1 MAVTVTSADIQN
13 VIRGIDQIEW
23 TAYMDRAWYPL
34 APQDWQEEQCYL
46 AEVRRCMPWGSTLWL
61 LLKLSYGQFFHMSR
75 GPTYDFLCKLLARK
89 LLSNSKD
96 SSNAAEE
103 RERLPQRLRC
113 ALPD

>member
-1 MAVTVTSADIQN
+1 MVVTVTSADIQK

-46 AEVRRCMPWGSTLWL
+46 AEVRRCMPWSGGFWKQTRTAFA
-61 LLKLSYGQFFHMSR
+61 KEFHMPN
-75 GPTYDFLCKLLARK
+75 GPTYDYGCKLLARK
-89 LLSNSKD
+89 LLSDSKD
-96 SSNAAEE
+96 SSNAAEGQ
-103 RERLPQRLRC
+103 ERLPQRLRC